1 MYNFKR
7 CDISVWQYFG
17 HVGIEEKRRMRRRRY
32 PRLLFLSVVGLCTF
46 LLYSWFTGLEV
57 PVAKAH
63 AFVIGSDPVDG
74 STVSAVPKV
83 VRIFFDTS
91 ISSASI
97 AHVYTPD
104 GSIVDARRS
113 SIPSTNPQ
121 ELDTPLMTPAQLPQG
136 SYTVRW
142 TALANGD
149 AHTTQGVIG
158 FDVGYSS
165 AGLSGQPILG
175 PSTSNIPTQLSLLG
189 VLLVAWEWLVMVALT
204 FWVGILV
211 TEGLV
216 LGREERAAVLLSR
229 VKKQTLPLQWLALSA
244 LLVGELIILVLRATL
259 LVQGLGGSGIDWQAV
274 ATVLLQTN
282 YGHLWLVRVVLVVVA
297 LAFLWWSIRSQG
309 SKLPLLQTRRAG
321 KERRFRQLR
330 QRVTQE
336 IVTPKEDATE
346 ETSPTPTYTPPR
358 WYIIAWSVLAGLIL
372 LTLALSGD
380 AAQVARPQIS
390 AVVLDWLYLVAQCI
404 WFGSIAYL
412 GYLLLPLLPTVEP
425 EYHGELLTT
434 LLRRLGPL
442 IMGALGVLLV
452 SGLYLSEVS
461 VSNAGQLISDPYGRA
476 LLVKLVLI
484 TIMLILSG
492 YVLFVLRP
500 RLIQQAILL
509 PVVNAELPAR
519 RTRQSALEKTERS
532 LKRILV
538 IQSWSG
544 AAVLLCASLMA
555 FFAPPIVFPAI
566 NYASS
571 TNPPAL
577 SPGQNAQTKKVGD
590 LSVTLQVLPARVDY
604 ANTVI
609 VIVKDSRGNPVT
621 DAQVEMTINME
632 LMDMGTAQATVKG
645 GNPVYIVTFDKG
657 TAFSMFGV
665 WDVLVRVSRPDQKP
679 VGVTFQV
686 TLTG

>member
-1 MYNFKR
+1 
-7 CDISVWQYFG
+7 
-17 HVGIEEKRRMRRRRY
+17 MRRRRY

-83 VRIFFDTS
+83 VRIFFDTG

-175 PSTSNIPTQLSLLG
+175 PSTSNIPTQFSLLG

-216 LGREERAAVLLSR
+216 LGREERATVLLSR